1 MPTSGTPRR
10 ALNGALLGLLAAP
23 GLAAAQPAGNAVT
36 LLVGGA
42 AGSAGDLWARSF
54 VPFLERHWPHS
65 AIGVLNRPGAGG
77 LAAARALAA
86 AAPDGRV
93 AGSVSTPLLAAR
105 AVEAGDGVL
114 LGRLEFLA
122 AVAEEPLLLVGHPGS
137 LDDFAGLGRLPGPV
151 LLGTPPQGSAAQLA
165 GVALGLALAPRV
177 PLGLL
182 AFPTAAGAREAVM
195 AGHIPCAMLAAPE
208 AIAALRDDR
217 LVPLGVAQAR
227 RSPLLPEVPTL
238 AEQGVPLVLV
248 ARRGFAV
255 PAGVPPAL
263 LEPLLRAMRAAVADP
278 EFAAQATARGY
289 VPRFLGPTAWAPE
302 VRRLTGELAAR
313 WASNPWVTPRD

>member
-1 MPTSGTPRR
+1 M
-10 ALNGALLGLLAAP
+10 
-23 GLAAAQPAGNAVT
+23 AQPVAGQPAASPGVT

-42 AGSAGDLWARSF
+42 AGSPGDLWARSF
-54 VPFLERHWPHS
+54 APFLERHWPRTTV
-65 AIGVLNRPGAGG
+65 GVLNRPGEGG
-77 LAAARALAA
+77 LAAVRDLAA

-93 AGSVSTPLLAAR
+93 VGSVSTPQLLAR
-105 AVEAGDGVL
+105 AVEAGDGTL
-114 LGRLEFLA
+114 PERLEFLT

-137 LDDFAGLGRLPGPV
+137 LADLGGLARLPGPA

-182 AFPTAAGAREAVM
+182 AFPTAAGAREAVI
-195 AGHIPCAMLAAPE
+195 AGNIPCAMLAVPE
-208 AIAALRDDR
+208 ALAALRDDR
-217 LVPLGVAQAR
+217 LVPLGLAQAR

-238 AEQGVPLVLV
+238 AEQGVPLVLL

-289 VPRFLGPTAWAPE
+289 VPQFLGPTAWAPE
-302 VRRLTGELAAR
+302 VRRLSGELEAR
-313 WASNPWVTPRD
+313 WATNPWVTPRD